1 MDRVQSFQSND
12 RFNLALA
19 LAQEVKQY
27 MNINAENL
35 DGDVWDNLGFWRS
48 GILSQSMLND
58 DNLAE
63 LIDYIGV
70 EKVQELVQAASNST
84 INEND

>member
-1 MDRVQSFQSND
+1 MDRVQSFRSND
-12 RFNLALA
+12 QFNLALA

-48 GILSQSMLND
+48 GILSQGMLND

-63 LIDYIGV
+63 LIDYIGI